1 MLLDQVYR
9 GKLKGRFPLYAAG
22 GDNWEG
28 RKGTFSIFSLHSVVK
43 KSVTL
48 IVYVFNDLFLQL
60 GIQMYSHLLFFRFLF
75 QASINSSSWILCF
88 YITNCPRTPVKG
100 DQLYLNILEETGN
113 WKEESVHQFYC
124 AVVAVGDLSC
134 LSSVAVMSLLAQTH
148 PCALARVWTSKPLCG
163 SLVQRC
169 FLLQPLVVT
178 EPVSPPKFHAPV
190 LSSTTIPNFPSLL
203 VNAFGELCSSF
214 LLVELG
220 LTITIHPG
228 KFY

>member
-22 GDNWEG
+22 GDNWEV

-124 AVVAVGDLSC
+124 AVVAVGDRS
-134 LSSVAVMSLLAQTH
+134 TDWFNH
-148 PCALARVWTSKPLCG
+148 PFINVIG
-163 SLVQRC
+163 
-169 FLLQPLVVT
+169 LLQQIFIEYLHLKSGNT
-178 EPVSPPKFHAPV
+178 M
-190 LSSTTIPNFPSLL
+190 
-203 VNAFGELCSSF
+203 VNR
-214 LLVELG
+214 
-220 LTITIHPG
+220 
-228 KFY
+228 